1 MRGEE
6 ETRRRHGWRDNARIR
21 DSSRSFVP
29 RFARFS
35 KGWFL
40 TRKRTTLG
48 LIERNA
54 VTIVSHCSLR
64 FSPMAN
70 RLFPSPDPTADQ
82 GIPIANLLPGF
93 AIGERSLFCIPAKGI
108 RTAEDRSFRSF
119 HARWWWKR
127 ERERERVRVRKC
139 PFSRFG
145 NLYL

>member
-1 MRGEE
+1 MALDEGGICEERRKRGEDTDGETMRGL
-6 ETRRRHGWRDNARIR
+6 ETRRVLSIRSLLERVVSHTETHDTRINR
-21 DSSRSFVP
+21 
-29 RFARFS
+29 
-35 KGWFL
+35 
-40 TRKRTTLG
+40 
-48 LIERNA
+48 A

-93 AIGERSLFCIPAKGI
+93 AIGERSLFCIPAKGSI
-108 RTAEDRSFRSF
+108 FSFLSC
-119 HARWWWKR
+119 KVVVEKG

>member
-6 ETRRRHGWRDNARIR
+6 KTRRRHGWRDNARIR

-64 FSPMAN
+64 FSAMAN

-93 AIGERSLFCIPAKGI
+93 AIGERSLFCIPAKGSI
-108 RTAEDRSFRSF
+108 FSFLSC
-119 HARWWWKR
+119 KVVVEKG
-127 ERERERVRVRKC
+127 ERERERVRVRKY

>member
-93 AIGERSLFCIPAKGI
+93 AIGERSLFCIPAKGSI
-108 RTAEDRSFRSF
+108 FSFLSC
-119 HARWWWKR
+119 KVVVEKG
-127 ERERERVRVRKC
+127 ERERERVRVRKY

>member
-93 AIGERSLFCIPAKGI
+93 AIGERSLFCIPAKGSI
-108 RTAEDRSFRSF
+108 FSFLSR
-119 HARWWWKR
+119 KVVVEKG

>member
-6 ETRRRHGWRDNARIR
+6 KTRRRHGWRDNARIR

-93 AIGERSLFCIPAKGI
+93 AIGERSLFCIPAKESI
-108 RTAEDRSFRSF
+108 FSFLSC
-119 HARWWWKR
+119 KVVVEKG

>member
-54 VTIVSHCSLR
+54 VTIVSHCSLQ

-93 AIGERSLFCIPAKGI
+93 AIGERSLFCIPAKGSI
-108 RTAEDRSFRSF
+108 FSFLSC
-119 HARWWWKR
+119 KVMV
-127 ERERERVRVRKC
+127 EKGEKERERVRVRKC

>member
-40 TRKRTTLG
+40 TRKRTTLE

-64 FSPMAN
+64 FSAMAN

-93 AIGERSLFCIPAKGI
+93 AIGERSLFCIPAKGSI
-108 RTAEDRSFRSF
+108 FSFLSR
-119 HARWWWKR
+119 KVVVEKG

>member
-6 ETRRRHGWRDNARIR
+6 KTRRRHGWRDNARIR

-93 AIGERSLFCIPAKGI
+93 AIGERSLFCIPAKGSI
-108 RTAEDRSFRSF
+108 FSFLSC
-119 HARWWWKR
+119 KVVV
-127 ERERERVRVRKC
+127 EKGEKERERVRVRKC

>member
-93 AIGERSLFCIPAKGI
+93 AIGERSLFCIPAKGSI
-108 RTAEDRSFRSF
+108 FSFLSC
-119 HARWWWKR
+119 KVVVEKG

>member
-64 FSPMAN
+64 FSAMAN

-93 AIGERSLFCIPAKGI
+93 AIGERSLFCIPAKGSI
-108 RTAEDRSFRSF
+108 FSFLSR
-119 HARWWWKR
+119 KVVVEKG

>member
-93 AIGERSLFCIPAKGI
+93 AIGERSLFCIPAKGSI
-108 RTAEDRSFRSF
+108 FSFLSCMVVE
-119 HARWWWKR
+119 KG

-139 PFSRFG
+139 SFSRFG

>member
-6 ETRRRHGWRDNARIR
+6 KTRRRHGWRDNARIR

-93 AIGERSLFCIPAKGI
+93 AIGERSLFCIPAKGSI
-108 RTAEDRSFRSF
+108 FSFLSC
-119 HARWWWKR
+119 KVVVEKG

>member
-1 MRGEE
+1 MREE
-6 ETRRRHGWRDNARIR
+6 EKTRRRHGWRDNARIR

-64 FSPMAN
+64 FSPMVN

-93 AIGERSLFCIPAKGI
+93 AIGERSLFCIPAKGSI
-108 RTAEDRSFRSF
+108 FSFLSC
-119 HARWWWKR
+119 KVVVEKG

>member
-93 AIGERSLFCIPAKGI
+93 AIGERSLFCIPAKGSI
-108 RTAEDRSFRSF
+108 FSFLSC
-119 HARWWWKR
+119 KVVV
-127 ERERERVRVRKC
+127 EKGEKERERVRVRKC